1 LLRGSTSRREGLEGI
16 DHAHLRGV
24 CKGRDLV
31 KLYRKVK
38 DSVKLK
44 ISEGSL
50 ARLSAYYTQARY
62 PNAGI
67 ERLHEE
73 IFEDMAGEAVRNGR
87 GRRE

>member
-1 LLRGSTSRREGLEGI
+1 
-16 DHAHLRGV
+16 
-24 CKGRDLV
+24 
-31 KLYRKVK
+31 
-38 DSVKLK
+38 VKLK
-44 ISEGSL
+44 TSEGSL